1 MLEVPMPSR
10 STRAL
15 VRFALAA
22 VVAGACARGGAAPP
36 PSPEGGV
43 TPASGARSDEV
54 RPTTGEPIEKVL
66 QGRISG
72 VDVTTA
78 PDGGLRVWIR
88 GASNLD
94 ENHQPL
100 YILDGIAI
108 VPGPNGSL
116 SGLSPYDIESI
127 RVLKDAASLTMY
139 GSRGANGVIVIKTK
153 RGTKP

>member
-1 MLEVPMPSR
+1 MTSCSPQ
-10 STRAL
+10 AL
-15 VRFALAA
+15 LRLALAA
-22 VVAGACARGGAAPP
+22 VVAAACARGGTAPNP
-36 PSPEGGV
+36 DGGV
-43 TPASGARSDEV
+43 TPASGGTKSDEV
-54 RPTTGEPIEKVL
+54 RPATGEPIEKVL

-72 VDVTTA
+72 VDVSNA
-78 PDGGLRVWIR
+78 PDGGLRIWIR

-100 YILDGIAI
+100 YILDGMPIA
-108 VPGPNGSL
+108 PGPNGSL

-153 RGTKP
+153 KGTKPQ

>member
-1 MLEVPMPSR
+1 MTSCSPRAFLPF
-10 STRAL
+10 AL
-15 VRFALAA
+15 VA
-22 VVAGACARGGAAPP
+22 VLAGACARGGTA
-36 PSPEGGV
+36 PSPDGGV
-43 TPASGARSDEV
+43 TPTSSPRSDEV

-72 VDVTTA
+72 VDVSAA

-100 YILDGIAI
+100 YILDGMPI

-127 RVLKDAASLTMY
+127 KVLKDAASLTMY

-153 RGTKP
+153 RATKP